1 MPPDRW
7 QQISQVIHAAL
18 TREESERAAFVRAA
32 CAGDEALQREV
43 ESLLAQVSGAAGFL
57 STPAVA
63 MAGATFSD
71 NHLTTSPAADGLH
84 GAPQDASY
92 PEPGQRFGP
101 YRIERLLGRGG
112 MGEVY
117 EAEHL
122 DHGRRVALK
131 LLSQR
136 LSDPTDR
143 ARFLREGQLAAS
155 VSHSHIVYIY
165 GSEEIAGM
173 PVIAMELLPGG
184 TLKDRVEKNGP
195 LAPIEAVD
203 AILQVISGLEA
214 AHAAGILH
222 RDIKPSNCFVDADGT
237 IKVGDFGLSIPTLA
251 RDVTQLTVTGTV
263 QGTPQFASPEQ
274 LRGQSLDVR
283 SDIYAVGATLYYLLT
298 GRPPFDDR
306 DLMVLVSRIATEQPP
321 PLRKGRPEIPRALAE
336 TVLHCLAKDPA
347 HRPTSYRSLASA
359 LEPLSS
365 KVKTPAPLGTRFA
378 VGVMDLVLSQVLL
391 IAPLS
396 MIIASPAPAFGARP
410 VWQNL
415 VEVAYF
421 AITEGVWGTSL
432 GKALC
437 GFRVVTEDGGRPGF
451 ARALVRALVFVVP
464 RWFAGG
470 LALWIAGSAYSQ
482 RPGGPWIV
490 TVANSIVGALLFSAA
505 RRANGFAGIHEW
517 VSHTRTVLKSSDER
531 SRILRPAPGSIELP
545 ASPRR
550 VGPYVLLD
558 AFSAQPSC
566 GAVLGYDE
574 RLLRT
579 VWLQSSA
586 VDSDAVPRVRR
597 ILRRHARPRWLA
609 GQRTPVLAWDAYE
622 HVPGQPFDTLITQ
635 AQSWG
640 TVRGWL
646 CDLADEVHAGLHDGS
661 LPVIEFDRVWI
672 GDDGRARLLDWP
684 VPGDR
689 PDSAGSAPPTQAV
702 DLRQAERFL
711 YRVAVSALEGHVL
724 ADTHPHVRA
733 PRAPLPISAT
743 DCLAK
748 LGQQRFGSSE
758 EMLTALTSAARGPA
772 AVPRAKRAAHLSLCA
787 IPTILILCLGLFS
800 AYELLV
806 LPGKDT
812 ATRDIAELAACLNR
826 LEVIENRGVPS
837 TDPQYRALELYVA
850 GRHRNLI
857 SNPPIWSASLFAQ
870 RVTSSRQRALATRVA
885 ATLPFPLKADVDDAA
900 RILRPFLDTVRSDL
914 RGAHPYI
921 QSVNDGD
928 VADRAGVKINDVV
941 VAMDDQ
947 PITFASQLGAAI
959 RTHPDQLITLSV
971 LRDGQPLMIRATPV
985 RRGNQGLIGIVIANE
1000 EGPEISPKVTWR
1012 YLWLHAI
1019 VGLMLA
1025 GTLGLLSALAA
1036 RGGIALRLMR
1046 IAIVTRNG
1054 TLASGSRAGLR
1065 AVLSWLPVVAASV
1078 AAFAGQAPLL
1088 TLTPQAAPFFAITPR
1103 LPPVFPRDLP
1113 AIFFPDEPSILFV
1126 RVAIIAVALVVFAVG
1141 VMWAVLRPEGGL
1153 QDRLLGTSLVP
1164 R

>member
-1 MPPDRW
+1 MPPDRL

-43 ESLLAQVSGAAGFL
+43 ESLLAEVSGAAGFL

-63 MAGATFSD
+63 MARPALSD
-71 NHLTTSPAADGLH
+71 SQSPTLPTADGSPAARG
-84 GAPQDASY
+84 DAFSLA
-92 PEPGQRFGP
+92 PGQRFGP
-101 YRIERLLGRGG
+101 YLIERPLGRGG

-122 DHGRRVALK
+122 EHGRRIALK
-131 LLSQR
+131 VSRQR
-136 LSDPTDR
+136 LTDPADR

-155 VSHSHIVYIY
+155 VNHPHAVYIY
-165 GSEEIAGM
+165 SSEEIAGI

-184 TLKDRVEKNGP
+184 TLQDQVDKSGP

-203 AILQVISGLEA
+203 AILQVISGLAE

-237 IKVGDFGLSIPTLA
+237 VKIGDFGLSIPTPA
-251 RDVTQLTVTGTV
+251 PDVTQLTVTGTI
-263 QGTPQFASPEQ
+263 QATPRFASPEQ

-283 SDIYAVGATLYYLLT
+283 SDIYSVGATLYYLLT

-306 DLMVLVSRIATEQPP
+306 DLMVLLSRIATEPP
-321 PLRKGRPEIPRALAE
+321 TSPREARPEIPRALAA
-336 TVLHCLAKDPA
+336 TVLQCLAKDPA
-347 HRPTSYRSLASA
+347 HRPASYRSLASG
-359 LEPLSS
+359 LEPLGSTF
-365 KVKTPAPLGTRFA
+365 KTPAPLGIRFA
-378 VGVMDLVLSQVLL
+378 AGLMDGFFSQVLL
-391 IAPLS
+391 IAPTV
-396 MIIASPAPAFGARP
+396 MIIASPGPAFGARP

-421 AITEGVWGTSL
+421 AITEGLWGTSL

-437 GFRVVTEDGGRPGF
+437 GVRVVTEDGGRPGF
-451 ARALVRALVFVVP
+451 ARALLRALVFIVP

-470 LALWIAGSAYSQ
+470 LALWFVGSAFAQWPS
-482 RPGGPWIV
+482 GPWV
-490 TVANSIVGALLFSAA
+490 VLVAASIVGAVLFAPA

-517 VSHTRTVLKSSDER
+517 VSHTRTVLVSADER
-531 SRILRPAPGSIELP
+531 RRIVRPAPRPIEFP
-545 ASPRR
+545 ASPQR
-550 VGPYVLLD
+550 VGPYALVD
-558 AFSAQPSC
+558 AS
-566 GAVLGYDE
+566 GAPNGGAALGYDD
-574 RLLRT
+574 RLRRT
-579 VWLQSSA
+579 VWMRFNA
-586 VDSDAVPRVRR
+586 VDSAAVPSVRR
-597 ILRRHARPRWLA
+597 ILRRPARPRWLA
-609 GQRTPVLAWDAYE
+609 GQRTGALAWDAYE
-622 HVPGQPFDTLITQ
+622 RVPGQPFERLLTQ
-635 AQSWG
+635 AQPWE

-646 CDLADEVHAGLHDGS
+646 RDLAQEVHAGLGDGS

-684 VPGDR
+684 VPSDR
-689 PDSAGSAPPTQAV
+689 PDSTGSVPPQQTI
-702 DLRQAERFL
+702 DLPQGERFL
-711 YRVAVSALEGHVL
+711 YRVAVSALEGHAL
-724 ADTHPHVRA
+724 ADTYTQDRT
-733 PRAPLPISAT
+733 PRAPLPLSAT

-758 EMLTALTSAARGPA
+758 EMLTAVTSAARGPA
-772 AVPRAKRAAHLSLCA
+772 AVSRARRAAHLSLCA
-787 IPTILILCLGLFS
+787 LPTIL
-800 AYELLV
+800 LLV
-806 LPGKDT
+806 LGLYSAYRLSVLPPKDT
-812 ATRDIAELAACLNR
+812 ATRDIAELAVCLNR
-826 LEVIENRGVPS
+826 LEVLETRGIPS

-850 GRHRNLI
+850 GRHRDLI
-857 SNPPIWSASLFAQ
+857 SDPPIWSASPLAQ
-870 RVTSSRQRALATRVA
+870 RVISSRQRAIATRVA
-885 ATLPFPLKADVDDAA
+885 ATVPLPLKADVDDAA
-900 RILRPFLDTVRSDL
+900 RTLRPFLDTVRSVF
-914 RGAHPYI
+914 RSAHPYV

-959 RTHPDQLITLSV
+959 RGRPDQLITLSV
-971 LRDGQPLMIRATPV
+971 LRDGQPLMIRATPA
-985 RRGNQGLIGIVIANE
+985 RRANQGLIGIVVANE
-1000 EGPEISPKVTWR
+1000 EGPESSPKVTWR

-1019 VGLMLA
+1019 VGLMFA
-1025 GTLGLLSALAA
+1025 GTLGLLSALAL

-1046 IAIVTRNG
+1046 IAVVTRDG
-1054 TLASGSRAGLR
+1054 TLASRSRAGLR
-1065 AVLSWLPVVAASV
+1065 AVVSWLPVLAACV

-1088 TLTPQAAPFFAITPR
+1088 TLTPQAAPFFAITPS
-1103 LPPVFPRDLP
+1103 LPPVFPRELP

-1141 VMWAVLRPEGGL
+1141 VMSAVVRPAGGL
-1153 QDRLLGTSLVP
+1153 HDRVTGTSLVP

>member
-7 QQISQVIHAAL
+7 QQISHVYHAAL
-18 TREESERAAFVRAA
+18 MREESERTAFVREA
-32 CAGDEALQREV
+32 CADDEALRREV
-43 ESLLAQVSGAAGFL
+43 ESLLAQVPRAAGFL

-71 NHLTTSPAADGLH
+71 NQLTTSPTVDALH
-84 GAPQDASY
+84 GAPKDGSY
-92 PEPGQRFGP
+92 LEPGQRFGS
-101 YRIERLLGRGG
+101 YRIEHLLGRGG

-122 DHGRRVALK
+122 EHGRRVALK
-131 LLSQR
+131 VLSQR
-136 LSDPTDR
+136 LTDPKDR

-184 TLKDRVEKNGP
+184 TLKDRVEKRGP

-203 AILQVISGLEA
+203 TILQVISGLEE

-237 IKVGDFGLSIPTLA
+237 VKIGDFGLSIPTIA
-251 RDVTQLTVTGTV
+251 HDVTQLTVTGTV

-274 LRGQSLDVR
+274 LRGQSLDAR

-306 DLMVLVSRIATEQPP
+306 DLMVLVSRIATEPP
-321 PLRKGRPEIPRALAE
+321 PSLRKGRPGIPRALAE
-336 TVLHCLAKDPA
+336 IVLHCLAKDPA

-365 KVKTPAPLGTRFA
+365 SVKTPAPLGIRFA
-378 VGVMDLVLSQVLL
+378 AGVMDGFVSQVLL
-391 IAPLS
+391 IAPTFMLF
-396 MIIASPAPAFGARP
+396 ASPPPAFGARP
-410 VWQNL
+410 VWENL

-421 AITEGVWGTSL
+421 AITESVWGASL

-437 GFRVVTEDGGRPGF
+437 GFRVVTESGARPRF
-451 ARALVRALVFVVP
+451 ARALLRALVFVVP

-470 LALWIAGSAYSQ
+470 LALWITGSAYSQ
-482 RPGGPWIV
+482 RPGGPWILI
-490 TVANSIVGALLFSAA
+490 VAESIVGALLFSTA

-517 VSHTRTVLKSSDER
+517 VSHTRTVLKSPAEVR
-531 SRILRPAPGSIELP
+531 RTARPAPSPLELP
-545 ASPRR
+545 ANPQR
-550 VGPYVLLD
+550 VGPYVLVD
-558 AFSAQPSC
+558 AFGAQSNC
-566 GAVLGYDE
+566 GAALGYDE
-574 RLLRT
+574 RLRRT
-579 VWLQSSA
+579 VWLRFPPA
-586 VDSDAVPRVRR
+586 DSESVPAVRR
-597 ILRRHARPRWLA
+597 TLRRPTRPHWLA
-609 GQRTPVLAWDAYE
+609 GQRTRELAWDAYE
-622 HVPGQPFDTLITQ
+622 QVPGQRFDTLLTE

-733 PRAPLPISAT
+733 PRVPLPISAT

-758 EMLTALTSAARGPA
+758 EMLAALASAARGPA
-772 AVPRAKRAAHLSLCA
+772 AVSRTKRAAHLSLCA
-787 IPTILILCLGLFS
+787 IPTILMLVFGLFS
-800 AYELLV
+800 VYQLFV
-806 LPGKDT
+806 LPRKDT
-812 ATRDIAELAACLNR
+812 ATRDIAELVACLNQ
-826 LEVIENRGVPS
+826 LEVMENQGVPS
-837 TDPQYRALELYVA
+837 TDRQFRALEIYIG
-850 GRHRNLI
+850 GRHRDLI
-857 SNPPIWSASLFAQ
+857 SDPPIWSATPFAQ
-870 RVTSSRQRALATRVA
+870 RVISSRQRAIATRVA
-885 ATLPFPLKADVDDAA
+885 ANLPVPVKADVDDAA
-900 RILRPFLDTVRSDL
+900 RTLRSFLDNVRSDL
-914 RGAHPYI
+914 RSAHPYI

-928 VADRAGVKINDVV
+928 VADRAGIKINDVV
-941 VAMDDQ
+941 VMMGDE

-959 RTHPDQLITLSV
+959 RRYPDQLITLSL
-971 LRDGQPLMIRATPV
+971 LRDGQPLMIRATPA
-985 RRGNQGLIGIVIANE
+985 RRANEGLIGIVIANE
-1000 EGPEISPKVTWR
+1000 EGPEMSPKVAWR

-1025 GTLGLLSALAA
+1025 GTLGLLSGLGG
-1036 RGGIALRLMR
+1036 RGGIALRLMN
-1046 IAIVTRNG
+1046 IAVVTKNG
-1054 TLASGSRAGLR
+1054 TLASGWRVRLR
-1065 AVLSWLPVVAASV
+1065 AVLSWLPVLAASA
-1078 AAFAGQAPLL
+1078 AAFAGYAPLL
-1088 TLTPQAAPFFAITPR
+1088 TLAPEASPFFAIAPS
-1103 LPPVFPRDLP
+1103 LPPVFPRNLP
-1113 AIFFPDEPSILFV
+1113 PIFFQNEPSLLFA
-1126 RVAIIAVALVVFAVG
+1126 RVAIIAVALVVFVVG
-1141 VMWAVLRPEGGL
+1141 VMSAVLRPEGGL
-1153 QDRLLGTSLVP
+1153 HDRLTGTSLVP